1 MSMEKQGAF
10 PTSAVVWVVQRM
22 QWSTGSATQVV
33 AGFLY
38 KIHTVYKMLLNKQ
51 IFIWR
56 DGDNTYF
63 HWHLNLKL

>member
-1 MSMEKQGAF
+1 MSMEKHGAF
-10 PTSAVVWVVQRM
+10 PTLAVVWVVQRV

-38 KIHTVYKMLLNKQ
+38 KIYAVDKALLNKQ
-51 IFIWR
+51 ILIWR

-63 HWHLNLKL
+63 HWHLN